1 MLIGSDSFIARNF
14 IAEKGGGFEISGA
27 SLVPSPLGRELVV
40 NDLFRLSPKD
50 FRGIETAVN
59 FAAIVHRPDVK
70 DIDIYRRA
78 NYQLPLHLAR
88 AAAEAGVAHFVQMS
102 TVAVYGRAEEISP
115 DTPAAPESPYGRT
128 KLQADEA
135 LLGMRSDNFGI
146 SVLRPSMVYG
156 GGAAPGNMMKL
167 IRLCD
172 RPLPLPF
179 RGTDNRRQFAYAGL
193 VSDALESILA
203 GREEGVFLVADRR
216 AVSTGELV
224 SIIRSIL
231 GRAEMQFP
239 LPSAASSIIRK
250 FAPALYR
257 KLLGSLVIHTEESF
271 RRLQID
277 SSGEDL
283 EKGIGEMVEYY
294 RLL

>member
-1 MLIGSDSFIARNF
+1 
-14 IAEKGGGFEISGA
+14 
-27 SLVPSPLGRELVV
+27 
-40 NDLFRLSPKD
+40 
-50 FRGIETAVN
+50 
-59 FAAIVHRPDVK
+59 
-70 DIDIYRRA
+70 
-78 NYQLPLHLAR
+78 
-88 AAAEAGVAHFVQMS
+88 
-102 TVAVYGRAEEISP
+102 
-115 DTPAAPESPYGRT
+115 
-128 KLQADEA
+128 
-135 LLGMRSDNFGI
+135 
-146 SVLRPSMVYG
+146 MVYG

-283 EKGIGEMVEYY
+283 EKGIEEMVEYY